1 MKPPKKPIKNSLQS
15 GGWDYEIHVLMLVLL
30 FCTYPTQWNCKG
42 QEGNVNSKQ
51 KTEEQKMNYA
61 NGSDLGS

>member
-1 MKPPKKPIKNSLQS
+1 MVVGIMK
-15 GGWDYEIHVLMLVLL
+15 YMCLMLVLL
-30 FCTYPTQWNCKG
+30 FCTYPTQWSCKG

-51 KTEEQKMNYA
+51 KTDEQKMNYA